1 MDELTKRINA
11 YLGIEEDA
19 NKYVFVPGTGTDG
32 ATIDD
37 ATDFATYFKK
47 NGSTDMTAEDA
58 KKLLENTD
66 VKAIKFYRG
75 GKTYYWSKPIKHFGD
90 YYTPIVEDND
100 NLFLVEALESY
111 KDKISQGDII
121 SVVADS
127 TEVSDILGTYQ
138 ENNNF
143 RIYFPKVD
151 DTADEISVACL
162 DVVQYDS
169 NGEVIQQIE

>member
-1 MDELTKRINA
+1 MYSSDEKTSIEYCLENTMIANQMVQGLTTGVVIEATYQIDGNEGGHLFTMGNSSAIYGVDELTKRINA

-66 VKAIKFYRG
+66 VKAIKFRACG
-75 GKTYYWSKPIKHFGD
+75 QHCLMK
-90 YYTPIVEDND
+90 VEPRP
-100 NLFLVEALESY
+100 
-111 KDKISQGDII
+111 
-121 SVVADS
+121 
-127 TEVSDILGTYQ
+127 
-138 ENNNF
+138 
-143 RIYFPKVD
+143 RI
-151 DTADEISVACL
+151 
-162 DVVQYDS
+162 
-169 NGEVIQQIE
+169 G